1 MIQLDEKQLHQLQRV
16 ELELLLEADRICRK
30 CGIHYNIIAGTLLGA
45 VRHGGFIPWDD
56 DADIALLRGE
66 YEKFRRACETELDT
80 SRFYFQDHENT
91 PGYRW
96 GYGKL
101 RRKGTTFLREHQ
113 EHMPYE
119 QGVFID
125 VFPLDSVPAAPIA
138 RQVHSARCYLIRKF
152 LWSEVG
158 KTAAKNPWKRLL
170 FRVMSCVP
178 RETIFRRYAK
188 LVEAGCHHSSR
199 WVRILTFPTPT
210 KDEGYLRAWYE
221 HSAPTVFEG
230 QTFSGIADVDSYLS
244 FKFGNYHELP
254 PESQRKVHP
263 VTKLQL
269 VEPQMTKTN
278 VLRGGQTLYNRIQI
292 STANIIVQTDV
303 RCFFVRFRSSRSF
316 GMEQMFAFN
325 VWDVGSG
332 KAIIEAAAH
341 QHCAVILQTSSRVF
355 AVMDRAEFAA
365 HVRSL
370 AEKQGVP
377 LYLHLDHCKD
387 MALLRAAVDAGW
399 DSVMVDASALPL
411 AENIA
416 MTNKIAAYA
425 HAHGVHVEAEVGQI
439 GKTGRAE
446 EDAGIPVASME
457 DIRAFLRATD
467 IDLFAAAIGTAHGLY
482 HGTPVL
488 HHDMIEEIGY
498 LTDLP
503 FVIHGGTGLSDDMFR
518 ALLAHPN
525 VKKINISTEVKQAYR
540 RGILASI
547 DEGLLQVMTGQ
558 GFEATAV
565 AARIAESIRTMA
577 EEKLALLRPADG
589 IKAEGRRG
597 QQ

>member
-278 VLRGGQTLYNRIQI
+278 VLRGGDRPCIIEYRYPQRTSSCKRMSAVFLCDFEVQGVLAWSRCLP
-292 STANIIVQTDV
+292 STYGMWDPEKP
-303 RCFFVRFRSSRSF
+303 SSRR
-316 GMEQMFAFN
+316 QL
-325 VWDVGSG
+325 
-332 KAIIEAAAH
+332 I
-341 QHCAVILQTSSRVF
+341 
-355 AVMDRAEFAA
+355 
-365 HVRSL
+365 
-370 AEKQGVP
+370 
-377 LYLHLDHCKD
+377 
-387 MALLRAAVDAGW
+387 
-399 DSVMVDASALPL
+399 
-411 AENIA
+411 NIA
-416 MTNKIAAYA
+416 
-425 HAHGVHVEAEVGQI
+425 
-439 GKTGRAE
+439 RSFFRRL
-446 EDAGIPVASME
+446 PVCS
-457 DIRAFLRATD
+457 L
-467 IDLFAAAIGTAHGLY
+467 
-482 HGTPVL
+482 
-488 HHDMIEEIGY
+488 
-498 LTDLP
+498 
-503 FVIHGGTGLSDDMFR
+503 
-518 ALLAHPN
+518 
-525 VKKINISTEVKQAYR
+525 
-540 RGILASI
+540 
-547 DEGLLQVMTGQ
+547 
-558 GFEATAV
+558 
-565 AARIAESIRTMA
+565 
-577 EEKLALLRPADG
+577 
-589 IKAEGRRG
+589 
-597 QQ
+597 